1 VSLQIVAHRGVTAD
15 AAENTLEA
23 FRAAQSLGADAI
35 ELDVRL
41 SADGIAVVY
50 HYAYLE
56 ALTDGSGPVW
66 QRSLA
71 ELRCL
76 CVGGQ
81 ADVHIPTLEE
91 VLQEFAPTSL
101 GLEIELKGPEPET
114 VPVVS
119 RLLETVREGWPRVEA
134 TSYEPALLVALAGRC
149 HGLRTALLFPRSE
162 AWMGLD
168 VVAHLALHRAR
179 QAGANAVHLHP
190 TQLSDAVVNCIRAG
204 GIDVHAWDV
213 NTVADLE
220 LAVALGLPVVCTD
233 HPEQALRWRASR
245 QGRL

>member
-1 VSLQIVAHRGVTAD
+1 VPLQIVAHRGVTAD

-23 FRAAQSLGADAI
+23 FRAAQRLGADAI

-41 SADGIAVVY
+41 SADGSAVVY

-56 ALTDGSGPVW
+56 ALTDGAGPVW

-71 ELRCL
+71 ELRAL
-76 CVGGQ
+76 RVGGH
-81 ADVHIPTLEE
+81 VGVRIPTLEE
-91 VLQEFAPTSL
+91 VLDEFGPTPL

-114 VPVVS
+114 VAVVG
-119 RLLETVREGWPRVEA
+119 RLLETVREAWPRVEV

-149 HGLRTALLFPRSE
+149 HGLRTALLSPRSE
-162 AWMGLD
+162 EWMGLD
-168 VVAHLALHRAR
+168 VIAHLALHRAR
-179 QAGANAVHLHP
+179 QAGAGAVHLHP

-204 GIDVHAWDV
+204 GLDIHAWDV

-220 LAVALGLPVVCTD
+220 LAVALELPVVCTD
-233 HPEQALRWRASR
+233 HPEQALRWRASQQR
-245 QGRL
+245 RL